1 MSKPSEHEVSQALRR
16 GIRNYLMY
24 ISLEKGLS
32 ENTRNSYLSDL
43 TRYIEFLSSIA
54 IDNFTAV
61 SPDSIHK
68 FLLTLSELGLSSTSK
83 ARYLSSIKGLHRY
96 LTGENLTTSDPS
108 ELIDIPKSKRELP
121 QPLSIPET
129 EELLNV
135 LDESSPANI
144 RDRAI
149 VETLYATG
157 VRVSEL
163 LGIKQRD
170 ILLDSEII
178 RVFGKGSKERFV
190 PIGNEAL
197 RRISKYQTEV
207 RPIFLGKKSTDD
219 ILFLNQ
225 RGTSLSRMSIWNIV
239 HNTAK
244 LAGIKR
250 DIHPHILRHSFA
262 THLIE
267 GGADLRAVQ
276 EMLGHADISTT
287 QIYTHLDREYIR
299 QVFLAHHP
307 RK

>member
-1 MSKPSEHEVSQALRR
+1 MSRPIDNEVSQELRK

-32 ENTRNSYLSDL
+32 DNTRDSYLSDL
-43 TRYIEFLSSIA
+43 TRYVEFLSSIGTV
-54 IDNFTAV
+54 NFGTIT
-61 SPDSIHK
+61 PDDIHK
-68 FLLTLSELGLSSTSK
+68 FLVTLSDLGLSSTSK

-96 LTGENLTTSDPS
+96 LLGENLTNSDPS

-129 EELLNV
+129 EQLLNV
-135 LDESSPANI
+135 LDTSSPANI

-149 VETLYATG
+149 VETMYATG

-170 ILLDSEII
+170 ILFDSEII

-197 RRISKYQTEV
+197 RRITQYQVEI
-207 RPIFLGKKSTDD
+207 RPIFLGKKTTDD